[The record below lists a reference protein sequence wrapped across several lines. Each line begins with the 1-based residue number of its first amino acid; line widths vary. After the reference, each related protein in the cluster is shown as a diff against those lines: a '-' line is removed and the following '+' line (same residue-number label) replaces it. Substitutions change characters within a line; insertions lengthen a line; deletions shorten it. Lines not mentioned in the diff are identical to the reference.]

1 MLLSGAGLSHG
12 GGSRRHDERERSGM
26 ATATTAPLADA
37 ARNFLRS
44 LKAERDLSPNTVA
57 AYTSD
62 LDQFAAWAARGRVDD
77 LTAIDRKLLR
87 RYVAWLSESRYA
99 RRSIA
104 RKVSAVRSMLH
115 WAMVT
120 GLITTNPADDL
131 ASPKLDRPLP
141 KVLKAA
147 EAGRLCELPP
157 LDDAIGIRDRAVLE
171 LLYGSGLR
179 VGELCALDVAD
190 IDLRYETLRVTGKG
204 RKERQVP
211 MSDAARIALARYLPE
226 GRAELLKPAPSTG
239 MAPTALF
246 LNSRGTR
253 LGPRSVRSLVT
264 KYCRA
269 DGLGPLTPHG
279 LRHSFATH
287 LLDGGADLR
296 AVQELLGH
304 ENLATTQIYTH
315 VSTERL
321 RAVYEQSHP
330 RA

>member
-1 MLLSGAGLSHG
+1 M
-12 GGSRRHDERERSGM
+12 HD
-26 ATATTAPLADA
+26 
-37 ARNFLRS
+37 FLRS
-44 LKAERDLSPNTVA
+44 LAAERDLSPHTVA
-57 AYTSD
+57 AYRSD
-62 LDQFAAWAARGRVDD
+62 LGQFVEWAGRSRVHDVKG
-77 LTAIDRKLLR
+77 IDRKLLR
-87 RYVAWLSESRYA
+87 RYVAWLSENRYA

-104 RKVSAVRSMLH
+104 RKASAVRSMLR
-115 WAMVT
+115 WAVLHD
-120 GLITTNPADDL
+120 LIVANPADDV
-131 ASPKLDRPLP
+131 AAPRLDSPLP

-147 EAGRLCELPP
+147 EAGRLCDLPP
-157 LDDAIGIRDRAVLE
+157 MDDPVGARDRAVLE

-179 VGELCALDVAD
+179 VAELCALDVD
-190 IDLRYETLRVTGKG
+190 DVDLRQESLRVTGKG
-204 RKERQVP
+204 RKERRVP
-211 MSDAARIALARYLPE
+211 VSDAARAALRTYLEEARPTFVKE
-226 GRAELLKPAPSTG
+226 GISTTPS
-239 MAPTALF
+239 LF
-246 LNSRGTR
+246 LNARGGR
-253 LGPRSVRSLVT
+253 LGPRSVRALVA

-304 ENLATTQIYTH
+304 ENLATTQIYTQ

>member
-1 MLLSGAGLSHG
+1 
-12 GGSRRHDERERSGM
+12 M
-26 ATATTAPLADA
+26 ATATTAPLVDA
-37 ARNFLRS
+37 ARNFVRS
-44 LKAERDLSPNTVA
+44 LTAERDLSPNTIA

-62 LDQFAAWAARGRVDD
+62 LNQFAEWAARGRVHD
-77 LTAIDRKLLR
+77 LIGIDRKLLR

-104 RKVSAVRSMLH
+104 RKVSAIRSMLH

-120 GLITTNPADDL
+120 GLTVTNPADDL

-157 LDDAIGIRDRAVLE
+157 LDDPIGIRDRAVLE

-179 VGELCALDVAD
+179 VGELCALDVSD

-211 MSDAARIALARYLPE
+211 MSDAARVALARYLPD
-226 GRAELLKPAPSTG
+226 GRAELLKVVASAATTST
-239 MAPTALF
+239 PTALF

>member
-1 MLLSGAGLSHG
+1 MGT
-12 GGSRRHDERERSGM
+12 
-26 ATATTAPLADA
+26 TATGTPLADA
-37 ARNFLRS
+37 AHDFLRA
-44 LKAERDLSPNTVA
+44 LKAERDLSPNTLS

-62 LDQFAAWAARGRVDD
+62 LDQFAEWAARGRVDD
-77 LTAIDRKLLR
+77 LARIDRKLLR

-115 WAMVT
+115 WAVVT
-120 GLITTNPADDL
+120 GLIATNPADDL

-141 KVLKAA
+141 KILKSA

-157 LDDAIGIRDRAVLE
+157 LDDPIGIRDRAVLE

-179 VGELCALDVAD
+179 VGELCALEVGD

-211 MSDAARIALARYLPE
+211 MSDAARVALARYLPE
-226 GRAELLKPAPSTG
+226 GRAALLKPAASKT
-239 MAPTALF
+239 TTSALF

-253 LGPRSVRSLVT
+253 LGPRSVRALVT

>member
-1 MLLSGAGLSHG
+1 METAA
-12 GGSRRHDERERSGM
+12 
-26 ATATTAPLADA
+26 ATPLADA
-37 ARNFLRS
+37 ARDFLRS
-44 LKAERDLSPNTVA
+44 LKAERDLSANTLA

-62 LDQFAAWAARGRVDD
+62 LDQFAEWAGRGRVDD
-77 LTAIDRKLLR
+77 LAGIDRKLLR
-87 RYVAWLSESRYA
+87 RYIAWLSESRYA

-104 RKVSAVRSMLH
+104 RKVSAVRSMLR
-115 WAMVT
+115 WAVIH
-120 GLITTNPADDL
+120 GLIPTNPADDL
-131 ASPKLDRPLP
+131 PSPKLDRPLP
-141 KVLKAA
+141 TVLKAA
-147 EAGRLCELPP
+147 EASRLCELPP
-157 LDDAIGIRDRAVLE
+157 LDDPVGIRDRAVLE

-179 VGELCALDVAD
+179 VGELCSLDLDD
-190 IDLRYETLRVTGKG
+190 IDLRHEILRVMGKG
-204 RKERQVP
+204 RKERRVP
-211 MSDAARIALARYLPE
+211 MSDAARAALARYLPE
-226 GRAELLKPAPSTG
+226 ARAQLVSSKPGAVTP
-239 MAPTALF
+239 ALF

-253 LGPRSVRSLVT
+253 LGPRSVRALVT
-264 KYCRA
+264 KYCRS

-315 VSTERL
+315 VSSERL

>member
-1 MLLSGAGLSHG
+1 MQAAPAGIPISEAA
-12 GGSRRHDERERSGM
+12 HD
-26 ATATTAPLADA
+26 
-37 ARNFLRS
+37 FLRA
-44 LKAERDLSPNTVA
+44 LAAERDLSPHTVS
-57 AYTSD
+57 AYRSD
-62 LDQFAAWAARGRVDD
+62 LEQFAEWAARARVTELDR
-77 LTAIDRKLLR
+77 IDRKLIR
-87 RYVAWLSESRYA
+87 RYVSYLSESRYA

-104 RKVSAVRSMLH
+104 RKASALRSMLK
-115 WAMVT
+115 WAVIHD
-120 GLITTNPADDL
+120 LIPANPAEDVG
-131 ASPKLDRPLP
+131 APKLDRPLP
-141 KVLKAA
+141 KIVKAA
-147 EAGRLCELPP
+147 EAARLCELPP
-157 LDDAIGIRDRAVLE
+157 SDDPVGIRDRAILE

-179 VGELCALDVAD
+179 VAELCSLDLAD
-190 IDLRYETLRVTGKG
+190 IDLRRESVQVTGKG
-204 RKERQVP
+204 RKDRFVP
-211 MSDAARIALARYLPE
+211 MSDSARGSLAAYIQDARAALIRDKGDRQA
-226 GRAELLKPAPSTG
+226 TD
-239 MAPTALF
+239 ALF

-264 KYCRA
+264 KYCTA
-269 DGLGPLTPHG
+269 DGLLPMTPHG

>member
-1 MLLSGAGLSHG
+1 MGTAAI
-12 GGSRRHDERERSGM
+12 GSSL
-26 ATATTAPLADA
+26 TDA
-37 ARNFLRS
+37 SRDFLRS
-44 LKAERDLSPNTVA
+44 LKAERDLSPNTLA
-57 AYTSD
+57 AYASD
-62 LDQFAAWAARGRVDD
+62 LEQFAEWAGRGRVDD
-77 LTAIDRKLLR
+77 LAGIDRKLLR

-104 RKVSAVRSMLH
+104 RKVSAIRSMLK
-115 WAMVT
+115 WAVLH
-120 GLITTNPADDL
+120 GLIATNPADDL
-131 ASPKLDRPLP
+131 ASPKLDQPLP
-141 KVLKAA
+141 KVLTAA
-147 EAGRLCELPP
+147 EASRLCELPP
-157 LDDAIGIRDRAVLE
+157 LDDPVGIRDRAVLE

-179 VGELCALDVAD
+179 VGELCSLHVDD
-190 IDLRYETLRVTGKG
+190 IDLRQETLRVTGKG

-211 MSDAARIALARYLPE
+211 MSDAARAALALYLPE
-226 GRAELLKPAPSTG
+226 ARAELIGSKAARATVTP
-239 MAPTALF
+239 ALF

-253 LGPRSVRSLVT
+253 LGPRSVRALVT
-264 KYCRA
+264 KYCRT
-269 DGLGPLTPHG
+269 DGLGSLTPHG

-315 VSTERL
+315 VSSERL